1 MTKKY
6 IESFQ
11 IVGISVR
18 TSNND
23 GQAAKDI
30 GGLWNKFM
38 TEGIADKIPNKV
50 GNEIYSVYTHYDGD
64 YTEPYTTI
72 LGCKVSKIDEI
83 PEGMETETIGGGDHV
98 QFIAKGDLTEGAV
111 YQEWLNIWKTDLN
124 RSYTADFEVYGEK
137 AQNPKDAEIDVFV
150 AVN

>member
-1 MTKKY
+1 MKRKF

-11 IVGISVR
+11 IIGISVR

-23 GQAAKDI
+23 GQAAQDI

-38 TEGIADKIPNKV
+38 TEGITDKIPNKE
-50 GNEIYSVYTHYDGD
+50 GNDIYSVYTHYDGD
-64 YTEPYTTI
+64 YTQPYTTI
-72 LGCKVSKIDEI
+72 LGCKVSNIDKV
-83 PEGMETETIGGGDHV
+83 PDGMVVETIGGSDYV
-98 QFIAKGDLTEGAV
+98 QFVAKGDLTEGAV
-111 YQEWLNIWKTDLN
+111 YKEWLNIWKTNLD
-124 RSYTADFEVYGEK
+124 RAYTADFEVYGEK